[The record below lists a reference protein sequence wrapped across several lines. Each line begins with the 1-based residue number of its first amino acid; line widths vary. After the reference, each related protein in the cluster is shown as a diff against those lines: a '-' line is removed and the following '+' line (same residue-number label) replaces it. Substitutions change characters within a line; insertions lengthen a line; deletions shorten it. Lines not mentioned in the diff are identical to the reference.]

1 MTRNYVDNLYSS
13 FSNRMYINQTF
24 ERNKLN
30 KILNRYVKVKNYS
43 INDNIN
49 NDKYAGYNNYIN
61 GKYGDFLLEYPSV
74 KVRLYDK
81 GLNYSK
87 NRLIQSVTTDK
98 KDIGGYYI
106 PKQNIPINI
115 ITSKNNRRVVGII

>member
-1 MTRNYVDNLYSS
+1 MTINYVDNLYSS
-13 FSNRMYINQTF
+13 FSNRIYINQTF
-24 ERNKLN
+24 QRNRLN
-30 KILNRYVKVKNYS
+30 ELLKKNKDVNDYS
-43 INDNIN
+43 INNVITN
-49 NDKYAGYNNYIN
+49 KYQGYNNYIN